1 MGGVGV
7 ELDICQGCEM
17 QGCGAWKLLEE
28 EEQACCFD
36 LSSSFSS
43 SSRKGE
49 LPGQGLAQVL
59 SQV

>member
-7 ELDICQGCEM
+7 EPDICQGCEM

-36 LSSSFSS
+36 LF
-43 SSRKGE
+43 
-49 LPGQGLAQVL
+49 LLLLVL
-59 SQV
+59 QPRR